1 MIKFIIS
8 TFIIILVQ
16 ISIIFYASTKFE
28 IRFLDLMFYF
38 GVLFTVI
45 SLFFSSNGGFISNL
59 SDAKVMNSING
70 MFGGFKHTRS
80 IGNININPF
89 VVGSILLFIF
99 AIILATFFY

>member
-1 MIKFIIS
+1 MIRFIIS
-8 TFIIILVQ
+8 TFIIMLVQ
-16 ISIIFYASTKFE
+16 ICIIFYASTKFE
-28 IRFLDLMFYF
+28 VRILDLMFYF

-70 MFGGFKHTRS
+70 MFGSFKHTRS

-89 VVGSILLFIF
+89 VVGSILLFIGG
-99 AIILATFFY
+99 IILATFFY